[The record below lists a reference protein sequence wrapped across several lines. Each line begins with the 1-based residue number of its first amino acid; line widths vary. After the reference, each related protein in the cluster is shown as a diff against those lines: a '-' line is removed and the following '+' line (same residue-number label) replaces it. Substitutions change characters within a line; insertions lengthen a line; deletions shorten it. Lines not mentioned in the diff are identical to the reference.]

1 MVTMKTPTKVEP
13 DRVLVDIDWKILRIL
28 LVHRWFFIGLGKA
41 HFRLDWSPL
50 FHVQT
55 GWNCGFWYTGALLS
69 YSRRVGFKLLRKYEW
84 DDV

>member
-1 MVTMKTPTKVEP
+1 MKTPTRIEP
-13 DRVLVDIDWKILRIL
+13 DKELMDLHWRSFRIL
-28 LVHRWFFIGLGKA
+28 LMKRWFFIGVWKY
-41 HFRLDWSPL
+41 HFRLDWSPQ
-50 FHVQT
+50 FHAQT